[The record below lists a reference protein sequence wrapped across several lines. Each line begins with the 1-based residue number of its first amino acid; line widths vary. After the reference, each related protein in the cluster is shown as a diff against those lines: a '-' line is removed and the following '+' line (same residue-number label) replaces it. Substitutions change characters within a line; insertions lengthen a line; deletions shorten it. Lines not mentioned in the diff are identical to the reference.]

1 MSIQPL
7 AYIPGSAWPAAASS
21 GPLGRYLPLVADGV
35 APVWLRRSLPP
46 GSWVLDPFGTA
57 PRLAVEAARAGYR
70 VLSAVN
76 NPIARFLFELNAH
89 PPTAGELR
97 QALADLAASQRA
109 GERLEPHLRGLY
121 QTQCAVCRQT
131 VEAQAF
137 VWEKGSAAPVARLYT
152 CLACKDSGE
161 RPVEPADVERAARF
175 APGELHR
182 ARALERVTPLSDPD
196 RVYAE
201 EALEMYLPRAVYALL
216 TLVNKLEGQPAPRRR
231 LLAALLL
238 AAFDQA
244 NVLWPSPAGR
254 LRPRQLSFPTRF
266 LEKNIWLALEE
277 AVESWPVSLA
287 ALPSD
292 GRAEAALAPLPLTI
306 WPDLPPESGGVCLF
320 EGRLR
325 DLASLG
331 RQGDERQVAIGAAL
345 AVLPR
350 PNQAYWTLSALW
362 AGWLWGPE
370 ANASFKT
377 VLRRRRY
384 DWSWHTEALTPALRS
399 LAASLP
405 PEAPVFGLLNEAE
418 PGFVSAALL
427 AAEGAGFAL
436 DGIALRLPDALA
448 QIVWRRSGLAAPES
462 PSAPDVESEEAPPAV
477 APASRKISPESVAFV
492 QQAALEGL
500 RQRGEPTPFLI
511 LHTAALQA
519 LIQAGRLPP
528 AQPHSPA
535 DLLQQTDALL
545 DKAFG
550 PAGPFTRFGPPTK
563 AAASSARPPET
574 GLWWSQALET
584 TPENGDPL
592 DEQRLSLADRVEME
606 TVRSLLR
613 SGPCSAETL
622 DEAIC
627 QAFPGLLT
635 PERELALECLH
646 SYAQADPDRPGLWRL
661 RAEDSP
667 AARRAEL
674 EQMGALV
681 QRTGQRL
688 GYPVEQAAFSTRPL
702 WVWHTAD
709 VVPAG
714 PVLDDKSGGKSR
726 AKGRGKG
733 RSRAAS
739 EPTPAGM
746 VFYVTVSA
754 VLSGV
759 LPVRPPLAQGW
770 IVLPGGRARLLAY
783 KLRRDPRLRA
793 AAEQRWRF
801 VKFRHLRR
809 LAEDESLIPAT
820 LEPLLSLDPL
830 ENSDPQLSLF

>member
-7 AYIPGSAWPAAASS
+7 AYIPGRPSPSG
-21 GPLGRYLPLVADGV
+21 GPLSRYLPVLPDGL
-35 APVWLRRSLPP
+35 AAAWLQSHLPP
-46 GSWVLDPFGTA
+46 GAWVLDPFGAA
-57 PRLAVEAARAGYR
+57 PRLAVEAARAGRR

-97 QALADLAASQRA
+97 QVLADLAASQRA

-121 QTQCAVCRQT
+121 QTQCAGCGQP

-137 VWEKGSAAPVARLYT
+137 VWEKGGSAPVARIYT
-152 CLACKDSGE
+152 CPACKDSGE
-161 RPVEPADVERAARF
+161 RPAEPDDVERAARF

-244 NVLWPSPAGR
+244 NVLWPSPPGR
-254 LRPRQLSFPTRF
+254 LRPRQLSIPARF

-277 AVESWPVSLA
+277 AVEAWPVSLA
-287 ALPSD
+287 PAAS
-292 GRAEAALAPLPLTI
+292 GAEPAAAPAPLPLTI
-306 WPDLPPESGGVCLF
+306 WPDLPPESGGICLF

-325 DLASLG
+325 ELAGLG
-331 RQGDERQVAIGAAL
+331 RQGDERSTIFGAAL
-345 AVLPR
+345 AVFPR

-370 ANASFKT
+370 AGASFKT

-384 DWSWHTEALTPALRS
+384 DWSWHTEALASALRS
-399 LAASLP
+399 LSASLP
-405 PEAPVFGLLNEAE
+405 GETPVFGLLSEAE
-418 PGFVSAALL
+418 PGFVSAAVL
-427 AAEGAGFAL
+427 AAESAGFGLQGA
-436 DGIALRLPDALA
+436 ALRLPEALA
-448 QIVWRRSGLAAPES
+448 QIAWQRRAALAGEQAP
-462 PSAPDVESEEAPPAV
+462 ASEPEAEQSPPA
-477 APASRKISPESVAFV
+477 PTSRKISPEQVEFA
-492 QQAALEGL
+492 QQAALDCL
-500 RQRGEPTPFLI
+500 RQRGEPTPYLI
-511 LHTAALQA
+511 LHTAVLQA
-519 LIQAGRLPP
+519 LIQAGQLPP
-528 AQPHSPA
+528 SQPHSPA
-535 DLLQQTDALL
+535 DLLQQTEALL
-545 DKAFG
+545 DKAIS
-550 PAGPFTRFGPPTK
+550 PAGPFIRFGSAGK
-563 AAASSARPPET
+563 AAESSRAAET
-574 GLWWSQALET
+574 GLWWSQASET
-584 TPENGDPL
+584 PPEDAPHL
-592 DEQRLSLADRVEME
+592 DEQHLSLADRVEME

-613 SGPCSAETL
+613 SGPCGAEAL
-622 DEAIC
+622 DAAIC
-627 QAFPGLLT
+627 QAFPGWLT
-635 PERELALECLH
+635 PERELTIECLH
-646 SYAQADPDRPGLWRL
+646 SYAEADPARPGLWRL
-661 RAEDSP
+661 RVEDAP

-688 GYPVEQAAFSTRPL
+688 GYPVEQVPFAARPL
-702 WVWHTAD
+702 WVWRAEAA
-709 VVPAG
+709 VPAAPAQG
-714 PVLDDKSGGKSR
+714 NRSR
-726 AKGRGKG
+726 SKGRGKNLAG
-733 RSRAAS
+733 AAA
-739 EPTPAGM
+739 ERPPGM
-746 VFYVTVSA
+746 AFYITVSA
-754 VLSGV
+754 VLSGA
-759 LPVRPPLAQGW
+759 LPIRPPLAQGW

-793 AAEQRWRF
+793 LAEQRWRF

-809 LAEDESLIPAT
+809 LAEDESLTPGN
-820 LEPLLSLDPL
+820 LEHLLSLDPL